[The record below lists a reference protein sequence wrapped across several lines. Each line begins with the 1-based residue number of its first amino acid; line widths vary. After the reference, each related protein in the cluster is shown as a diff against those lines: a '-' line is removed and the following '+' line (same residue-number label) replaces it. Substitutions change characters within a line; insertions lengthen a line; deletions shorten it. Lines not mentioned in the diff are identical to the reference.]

1 MSAIDRVEWSGLFV
15 PELDTAAHIT
25 KFGSKQIPVRQWII
39 PSSALSPQHPYL
51 SNSTVTAAHT
61 LAPAQD
67 ELKMRC
73 HRRSGIILGYIY
85 LCLNIRITHHWNGT
99 FLCLSIN
106 EVRLGKYISVSFM
119 CKCRITKYK

>member
-1 MSAIDRVEWSGLFV
+1 MDNSIIGIVATTS
-15 PELDTAAHIT
+15 
-25 KFGSKQIPVRQWII
+25 IPIQFER
-39 PSSALSPQHPYL
+39 HC
-51 SNSTVTAAHT
+51 STHT

-73 HRRSGIILGYIY
+73 HRRSRIILGYIY